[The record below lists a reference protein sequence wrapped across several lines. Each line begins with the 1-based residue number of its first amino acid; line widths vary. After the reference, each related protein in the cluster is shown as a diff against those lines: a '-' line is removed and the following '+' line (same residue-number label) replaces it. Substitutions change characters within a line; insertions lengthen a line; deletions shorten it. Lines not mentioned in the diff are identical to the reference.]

1 MNSDVGM
8 YNVKNCETRSYFSN
22 DIKRT
27 RTIMCNPLPCREALR
42 MVVLVHVSLIELLRE
57 LLVSTVFA
65 SLHRHSYDFCTCF
78 THFALNKKQRKMT
91 IFLTGR
97 SSNGGI
103 LSR

>member
-1 MNSDVGM
+1 
-8 YNVKNCETRSYFSN
+8 
-22 DIKRT
+22 
-27 RTIMCNPLPCREALR
+27 

-65 SLHRHSYDFCTCF
+65 SLHRHSFSLNDFCTCF